1 MDRVNTKTHCRYCQ
15 TELSYDEERNCK
27 ICLTC
32 NPPKQEIAPPPKSKK
47 NFIDVKLTEERVRE
61 IFKELLSGDAVR
73 EIVRDEL
80 ENWHIQ
86 KPPVT
91 KKTIIGMTEVGGSTV
106 DELVYI
112 REQANILA
120 ISVKGR
126 KKEDVLADIRRASE
140 TANREI
146 LSRPVFDETNSGVVI
161 TEIDGI
167 PWRAKAKE
175 LGIPLF
181 QRTKK
186 DVLKDIEEKLAVA
199 SV

>member
-32 NPPKQEIAPPPKSKK
+32 NPPRQEIAPPPKSKK
-47 NFIDVKLTEERVRE
+47 NFIDVKVTEERVRE

-91 KKTIIGMTEVGGSTV
+91 KEEIPPP
-106 DELVYI
+106 
-112 REQANILA
+112 
-120 ISVKGR
+120 
-126 KKEDVLADIRRASE
+126 AD
-140 TANREI
+140 NQ
-146 LSRPVFDETNSGVVI
+146 D
-161 TEIDGI
+161 D
-167 PWRAKAKE
+167 WRAKARE

-186 DVLKDIEEKLAVA
+186 DVLADIEKKLV